1 MSMCLNF
8 GPLLILYQIIRAD
21 PIASTIRRNA
31 TSTPIVGVGA
41 WLIAAVATILY
52 KKRRSSSSSS
62 SSLSIPIEVEVD
74 EEDIA
79 IPEGTGLQTQNKL
92 DDKTYWSELDDYMGQ
107 IQRLR
112 SERDDKT
119 TSGNV

>member
-1 MSMCLNF
+1 M
-8 GPLLILYQIIRAD
+8 
-21 PIASTIRRNA
+21 
-31 TSTPIVGVGA
+31 
-41 WLIAAVATILY
+41 AAILY

-62 SSLSIPIEVEVD
+62 SSSLSILPIEVEVD

-79 IPEGTGLQTQNKL
+79 ILPVGTGLQTQNKL
-92 DDKTYWSELDDYMGQ
+92 DDKTYWSELNDYMGQ

>member
-1 MSMCLNF
+1 M
-8 GPLLILYQIIRAD
+8 
-21 PIASTIRRNA
+21 
-31 TSTPIVGVGA
+31 
-41 WLIAAVATILY
+41 AAILY

-62 SSLSIPIEVEVD
+62 SSSLSLPIEVVD

-79 IPEGTGLQTQNKL
+79 ILPVGTGLQTQNKL
-92 DDKTYWSELDDYMGQ
+92 DDKTYWSELNDYMGQ

>member
-1 MSMCLNF
+1 M
-8 GPLLILYQIIRAD
+8 
-21 PIASTIRRNA
+21 
-31 TSTPIVGVGA
+31 
-41 WLIAAVATILY
+41 AAILY

-79 IPEGTGLQTQNKL
+79 ILPVGTGLQTQNKL

>member
-1 MSMCLNF
+1 MSK
-8 GPLLILYQIIRAD
+8 LLTSSYIENIRAD

-41 WLIAAVATILY
+41 WLIAAVAAILY
-52 KKRRSSSSSS
+52 KKRRSSSSSTS
-62 SSLSIPIEVEVD
+62 SSLSLPIEVEVD

-92 DDKTYWSELDDYMGQ
+92 DDKTYWSELNDYMGQ

>member
-1 MSMCLNF
+1 M
-8 GPLLILYQIIRAD
+8 
-21 PIASTIRRNA
+21 
-31 TSTPIVGVGA
+31 
-41 WLIAAVATILY
+41 AAILY

-79 IPEGTGLQTQNKL
+79 ILPVGTGLQTQNKL
-92 DDKTYWSELDDYMGQ
+92 DDKTYWSELNDYMGQ

>member
-1 MSMCLNF
+1 
-8 GPLLILYQIIRAD
+8 
-21 PIASTIRRNA
+21 
-31 TSTPIVGVGA
+31 V
-41 WLIAAVATILY
+41 AAILY

-62 SSLSIPIEVEVD
+62 SSSLSLPIEVVD

-79 IPEGTGLQTQNKL
+79 ILPVGTGLQTQNKL
-92 DDKTYWSELDDYMGQ
+92 DDKTYWSELNDYMGQ

>member
-1 MSMCLNF
+1 MSQPF
-8 GPLLILYQIIRAD
+8 LYRIFSRAD

-31 TSTPIVGVGA
+31 TNTPIVGAGA
-41 WLIAAVATILY
+41 WLIAAVAAILY

-92 DDKTYWSELDDYMGQ
+92 DKTYWSELNDYMGQ